1 MASYNLV
8 EKFNNF
14 IFDFDG
20 TLVDSMGLWASIYQ
34 DTLRDFGIEPP
45 SDYMFKV
52 NHRAAIES
60 AYYTI
65 VRFDL
70 EVSERELRAIWDK
83 KALYYYKHKVQLK
96 PFAKELLDSIK
107 KAGKKIVLATALPK
121 DLYMAGL
128 ESLGILS
135 YFEATTSLDEV
146 ERGKSFPDI
155 YLKALSKVSGVPEES
170 VVFEDS
176 HLGIIGAN
184 KGNFH
189 TVGVY
194 DEVSRAHEV
203 TMKMTANTYIYN
215 FNELI

>member
-1 MASYNLV
+1 MEYSSLINDHD
-8 EKFNNF
+8 NF

-20 TLVDSMGLWASIYQ
+20 TLVDSMHVWSSIYQ

-70 EVSERELRAIWDK
+70 EVSERELREIWDK
-83 KALYYYKHKVQLK
+83 KAHYYYKHKVQLK
-96 PFAKELLDSIK
+96 PYARELLDKIAA
-107 KAGKKIVLATALPK
+107 AGKKIVLATALPK
-121 DLYMAGL
+121 ELYQVGI
-128 ESLGILS
+128 ESLDILH
-135 YFEATTSLDEV
+135 YFDATTSLDEV
-146 ERGKSFPDI
+146 TRGKSFPDI
-155 YLKALSKVSGVPEES
+155 YLKAMSKVGGVPERS

-176 HLGIIGAN
+176 HMGVIGAN
-184 KGNFH
+184 KGNFF

-194 DEVSRAHEV
+194 DEVSKAHEP
-203 TMKMTANTYIYN
+203 TLRITANAYIRN
-215 FNELI
+215 FKELL